1 MDVSSLVERKK
12 NRKIPDIAAGDTVKV
27 HAKIIEGDRERIQV
41 FQGVV
46 IKISKGGAGA
56 SYTVRHVAQGIG
68 VERTFPL
75 YSANVDR
82 VEIVRQGKVR
92 RSRLYYLRDLSG
104 KEARRKIKRVERKLR
119 EQVGE
124 ELVDAEPEEVLA
136 PEDVITEETAAEETA
151 AEAPVAEEPAAEA
164 PATEETP
171 AEEPKAEEPVAV
183 AEEPVAEAPAEEEPK
198 AEEEPVAEAPVEE
211 EPAAKAPAE
220 EPKAEEAA
228 NEPPAEEPTAGE
240 EKKEDA

>member
-12 NRKIPDIAAGDTVKV
+12 NRKIPDIAPGDTVKV

-56 SYTVRHVAQGIG
+56 SFTVRHVAQGIG

-75 YSANVDR
+75 YSENVDR

-92 RSRLYYLRDLSG
+92 RSRLYYLRNLSG

-119 EQVGE
+119 ETVGGE
-124 ELVDAEPEEVLA
+124 VVEAEPEEELA
-136 PEDVITEETAAEETA
+136 PEDVVAEETVAAEEAEAQEEAIAAATA
-151 AEAPVAEEPAAEA
+151 AEAPAAEEPQAEAPAEEPAAEA
-164 PATEETP
+164 PAGET
-171 AEEPKAEEPVAV
+171 
-183 AEEPVAEAPAEEEPK
+183 APAEEEPK
-198 AEEEPVAEAPVEE
+198 A
-211 EPAAKAPAE
+211 
-220 EPKAEEAA
+220 
-228 NEPPAEEPTAGE
+228 
-240 EKKEDA
+240 DA